1 MLFKN
6 NSQGVEHPIK
16 KWPYKSNY
24 FWEKWNSK
32 VIECC
37 TDEELS
43 KTEGGSKSFG
53 STGK

>member
-1 MLFKN
+1 MLFKK
-6 NSQGVEHPIK
+6 NSQGVEHSIK

-32 VIECC
+32 VMECS

-43 KTEGGSKSFG
+43 KTERGSKGFG